1 MRGISIAHIIHI
13 MNGIVSDITYGIVS
27 GIAYDIGDDRS
38 CRGEHVLFYEGS
50 I

>member
-13 MNGIVSDITYGIVS
+13 MNGIVCGIACGIV
-27 GIAYDIGDDRS
+27 YDIGNDRS
-38 CRGEHVLFYEGS
+38 WRGEAAPFYEGS